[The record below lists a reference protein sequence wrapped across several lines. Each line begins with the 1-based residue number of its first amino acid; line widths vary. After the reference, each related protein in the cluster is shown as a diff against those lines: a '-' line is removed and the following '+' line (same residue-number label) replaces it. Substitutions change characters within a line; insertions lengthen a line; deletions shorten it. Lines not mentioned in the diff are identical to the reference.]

1 MTVAELID
9 ALEAYGGHLDDIIH
23 HIYHTTGNPR

>member
-23 HIYHTTGNPR
+23 HIYPGNPR